1 MFGGVS
7 SPERHDLPGGGGRQP
22 HHEKRWLRVGQ
33 DTRVVAGPVRDSG
46 LLGTADPWP
55 SGPLTPS
62 PPSKR
67 STTQRHSGQRTDV
80 VHFLALAILTPDT
93 S

>member
-1 MFGGVS
+1 MYGGVS
-7 SPERHDLPGGGGRQP
+7 SPERHDLPGVGGRQP

-46 LLGTADPWP
+46 LLGTADHLP

-62 PPSKR
+62 PPS
-67 STTQRHSGQRTDV
+67 
-80 VHFLALAILTPDT
+80 
-93 S
+93 

>member
-1 MFGGVS
+1 MYGGAS
-7 SPERHDLPGGGGRQP
+7 SPERHDLPGVGSRQP

-46 LLGTADPWP
+46 LLGTADPLP

-62 PPSKR
+62 PPS
-67 STTQRHSGQRTDV
+67 
-80 VHFLALAILTPDT
+80 
-93 S
+93 

>member
-1 MFGGVS
+1 MYGGVS

-33 DTRVVAGPVRDSG
+33 DTRVAAGPVRYSG
-46 LLGTADPWP
+46 LLGTADPLP

-62 PPSKR
+62 PPS
-67 STTQRHSGQRTDV
+67 
-80 VHFLALAILTPDT
+80 
-93 S
+93 

>member
-1 MFGGVS
+1 MGVCR
-7 SPERHDLPGGGGRQP
+7 PRKGTTCLEGVAGKP

-46 LLGTADPWP
+46 LLGTADPLP

-62 PPSKR
+62 PPS
-67 STTQRHSGQRTDV
+67 
-80 VHFLALAILTPDT
+80 
-93 S
+93 